1 MNKNS
6 SEVVLVQQ
14 DHVSKDNSI
23 ISASHS
29 VSEKELQ
36 QVIVVRLHD
45 NFMSWFDR
53 ELETPLHLELGK
65 HASLRTV

>member
-14 DHVSKDNSI
+14 DRVSKDNSI

-29 VSEKELQ
+29 VLEKELQ
-36 QVIVVRLHD
+36 GV
-45 NFMSWFDR
+45 
-53 ELETPLHLELGK
+53 T
-65 HASLRTV
+65 